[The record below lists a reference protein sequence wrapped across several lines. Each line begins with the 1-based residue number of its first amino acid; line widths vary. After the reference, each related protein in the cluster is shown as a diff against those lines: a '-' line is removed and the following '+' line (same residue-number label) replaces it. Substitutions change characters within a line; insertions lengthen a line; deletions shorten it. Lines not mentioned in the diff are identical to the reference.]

1 MQVSFYKP
9 TVAVICR
16 WFQIGAGFPQKDG
29 QVKQFDMKDFEIRL
43 AAPLHRF
50 MKSMGSEVKN
60 IVVVSNADTRFGL
73 GEATGVNGYTPT
85 ERALCNTFPNEI
97 ANGFLHVIVD
107 HEWGNNAGSAHALN
121 TGWKFATEIS
131 NATSN
136 ILSWNP
142 ELEMTEGIL
151 ARMFAHLERHGL
163 DFVGAY
169 RQGYW
174 RLYQWAI
181 AQNTA
186 CLYPVE
192 VLRRGNG
199 FSPENCDGNSGT
211 TIEVPGIGK
220 AILAGMDDF
229 DFALRLSKVLGHMP
243 RWGMVGRADPF
254 LWDINFVPN
263 SERAKLLQTK
273 IARQPIVMEKYVA
286 HHYPGIS
293 YNSLLDEFFA
303 NRHED

>member
-16 WFQIGAGFPQKDG
+16 WFQIGAGVTKSFNQE
-29 QVKQFDMKDFEIRL
+29 DFEKRL
-43 AAPLHRF
+43 AAPLRRF
-50 MKSMGSEVKN
+50 MRSIGSEVKH
-60 IVVVSNADTRFGL
+60 IIIVSNADLRFGL
-73 GEATGVNGYTPT
+73 GEATNEFGCTPT
-85 ERALCNTFPNEI
+85 EYALYATFPNEI
-97 ANGFLHVIVD
+97 ANKFLRVVAD

-121 TGWKFATEIS
+121 TGWQFAVE
-131 NATSN
+131 TSN
-136 ILSWNP
+136 VSHILSWNP
-142 ELEMTEGIL
+142 ELEMTSGIL

-174 RLYQWAI
+174 RLYQWAL
-181 AQNTA
+181 AQNTV

-192 VLRRGNG
+192 VLRRADG
-199 FSPENCDGNSGT
+199 FSPKNCDGNSGT
-211 TIEVPGIGK
+211 TIEVPAIGK

-254 LWDINFVPN
+254 LWDVNFVPN

-273 IARQPIVMEKYVA
+273 IIRQPIVMEKLAVL
-286 HHYPGIS
+286 HYPDVP
-293 YNSLLDEFFA
+293 YNNLLDEFFA
-303 NRHED
+303 HRHED